1 MATWT
6 DGVDRANDY
15 VVTHTNW
22 NDLLGASGSLMWLH
36 TFQGVRA
43 TKSAQ
48 SVASG
53 SFVKVSLDT
62 ETFDPNSWFDNA
74 TNFRFQPTHA
84 GKYRVSGNIKITAAN
99 GLAYVALYKNG
110 SARIFTNQI
119 GAASD
124 MHMDVSD
131 VIDLNGST
139 DYVELFVQHSHGSN
153 RNVDGILSAHFVG
166 A

>member
-6 DGVDRANDY
+6 TPSDRAHLDT
-15 VVTHTNW
+15 VLHTEW
-22 NDLLGASGSLMWLH
+22 NTLLGANGSLVWLH

-53 SFVKVSLDT
+53 SFVKMNLDT
-62 ETFDPNSWFDNA
+62 EQFDPNSWFDNA
-74 TNFRFQPTHA
+74 TNFRFLPTHA
-84 GKYRVSGNIKITAAN
+84 GKYRVSGNVVITAAN

-110 SARIFTNQI
+110 SIRIDVNQV
-119 GAASD
+119 GSGSD
-124 MHMDVSD
+124 ISMGVSD

-139 DYVELFVQHSHGSN
+139 DYV
-153 RNVDGILSAHFVG
+153 
-166 A
+166 

>member
-6 DGVDRANDY
+6 NGVDRANDY
-15 VVTHTNW
+15 VVTSTNW
-22 NDLLGASGSLMWLH
+22 NDLLGALGSLMWLH

-53 SFVKVSLDT
+53 SFVKVNLDT
-62 ETFDPNSWFDNA
+62 EQFDPNTWFDNA
-74 TNFRFQPTHA
+74 TNFRFLPTHA
-84 GKYRVSGNIKITAAN
+84 GKYRVSGNVVITAAN

-110 SARIFTNQI
+110 SIRIDANQV
-119 GAASD
+119 GSGSD
-124 MHMDVSD
+124 ISMGVSD

-139 DYVELFVQHSHGSN
+139 DYVELFVQHNHGSN
-153 RNVDGILSAHFVG
+153 RNVNGILSAHFVG
-166 A
+166 V